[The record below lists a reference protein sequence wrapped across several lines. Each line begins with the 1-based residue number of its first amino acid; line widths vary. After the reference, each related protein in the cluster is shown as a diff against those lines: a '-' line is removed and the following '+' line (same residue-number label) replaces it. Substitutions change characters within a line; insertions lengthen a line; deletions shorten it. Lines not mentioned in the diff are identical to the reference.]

1 MHKVN
6 LKNLNLK
13 INGGKPVRKKKWS
26 QNKTTD
32 LIEAK
37 IAYDIVKKGSLSLFE
52 GSHKPDKPFSFSG
65 GEQVQ
70 KLENRWSKYFNRKY
84 AISFNSATS
93 CLYASIGALNIGY
106 GDEVIVSPFTM
117 TACAVAPLIYGA
129 IPVFADVEIDTG
141 CISLSSL
148 KQKISKKT
156 KAIIIVHQFG
166 FPAQMDE
173 IYKLCKNHDIKI
185 IEDCAQAYDTKYKGR
200 KVGTFGDIGVF
211 SLNVN
216 KTIQSGEGG
225 VCVTNSKEL
234 CYRLKLI
241 RNHGEAVVSSAKYKN
256 ISNIAGYNYRLTELG
271 AAIALSQLKKLKK
284 LNKIR
289 LKLVNFLK
297 KKLKPYD
304 FLMPMKSRF
313 ECHNCSCKLKNKC
326 FNSYY
331 IFPIIYDKS
340 KINLNIKKFVNLAIS
355 EGIIFYQ
362 GYTKPLYHQPLY
374 QKKILFKNGYPFKA
388 KENLKLN
395 QNYKIKCN
403 NAEILHNSILIN
415 EHVRHPHDNKDM
427 LDIIKFLKKLTK

>member
-1 MHKVN
+1 
-6 LKNLNLK
+6 
-13 INGGKPVRKKKWS
+13 
-26 QNKTTD
+26 
-32 LIEAK
+32 
-37 IAYDIVKKGSLSLFE
+37 
-52 GSHKPDKPFSFSG
+52 
-65 GEQVQ
+65 
-70 KLENRWSKYFNRKY
+70 
-84 AISFNSATS
+84 
-93 CLYASIGALNIGY
+93 
-106 GDEVIVSPFTM
+106 M

-166 FPAQMDE
+166 FPAQMDA
-173 IYKLCKNHDIKI
+173 IYKLCKNNKIKI

-234 CYRLKLI
+234 SYRLKLI
-241 RNHGEAVVSSAKYKN
+241 RNHGEAVVSEAKYKN
-256 ISNIAGYNYRLTELG
+256 ISNIVGYNYRLTELG
-271 AAIALSQLKKLKK
+271 AAIAISQLKKLNK
-284 LNKIR
+284 LNSVR

-297 KKLKPYD
+297 KELKYYNFLKP
-304 FLMPMKSRF
+304 MESRS
-313 ECHNCSCKLKNKC
+313 ECKNCNCKANKKC

-331 IFPIIYDKS
+331 VFPILYNKS
-340 KINLNIKKFVNLAIS
+340 IINLKIKKFVQLAFS
-355 EGIIFYQ
+355 EGIVFYQ

-374 QKKILFKNGYPFKA
+374 QKKILFKKGYPFQA

-395 QNYKIKCN
+395 QNYSVKCK

-415 EHVRHPHDNKDM
+415 EHVRYPHNKKDM
-427 LDIIKFLKKLTK
+427 LDIIKFLKKLTKQ